1 MSTSEKKRIRVVSGE
16 IIRDGRY
23 LITQRASHAVLPFLW
38 EFPGGRVRSDE
49 SDQQALERLLEL
61 RLGAQAEV
69 GEKVL
74 EVEHDY
80 EAYGLV
86 LAVYSCDVGHQK
98 LQLGNIGGLAWAS
111 PEELASYT
119 FPGADQETIE
129 ALLKDD

>member
-23 LITQRASHAVLPFLW
+23 LITQRASHAMLPFLW
-38 EFPGGRVRSDE
+38 EFPGGRVRPDE

-80 EAYGLV
+80 ESYGLV

-111 PEELASYT
+111 PEELANYT